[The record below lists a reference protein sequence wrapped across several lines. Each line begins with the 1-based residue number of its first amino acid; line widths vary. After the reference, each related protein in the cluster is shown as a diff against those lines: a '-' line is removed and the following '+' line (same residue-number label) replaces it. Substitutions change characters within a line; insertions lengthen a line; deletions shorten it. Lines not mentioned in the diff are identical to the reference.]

1 MLSDRKNQQERTD
14 EELINDS
21 LAKLRQIEN
30 GIDKLP
36 PDVRDQF
43 LNHVVNARKR
53 IADLSKSDVKL
64 NDIRRA
70 QASINSLSTGF
81 KGTIET
87 KKKEI
92 AAIDPSYFKTGTLFA
107 RPNQPPKTETPEV
120 VANERPK
127 I

>member
-1 MLSDRKNQQERTD
+1 MLSDRTERTD
-14 EELINDS
+14 EELLNDS

-53 IADLSKSDVKL
+53 VADLSKGNAKV

-70 QASINSLSTGF
+70 QASINSLKVGF
-81 KGTIET
+81 EGTIET

-92 AAIDPSYFKTGTLFA
+92 AAIEPSYFKTGTLFA
-107 RPNQPPKTETPEV
+107 RPNQPPKTDTPEV

-127 I
+127 IQQ